1 MFVALDWIIVG
12 IYCVGII
19 SLATYISRKKSGT
32 ERSAEDYF
40 LAGRSLPWW
49 AIGASLIAANISAE
63 QIIGMSGQGFVVG
76 MAIAVWELTAAIA
89 LIVMA
94 KFFLPLFLEKKIY
107 TMPQF
112 LEQRFDKRVS
122 LVLSFFWLIV
132 YIFINLTSVLWLG
145 SLAINALTGLDLF
158 YGLIILALFSLAY
171 SLSGGLKAVA
181 MTDVV
186 QVILLIFGGLAVSF
200 IALNIIS
207 ESSGVFE
214 GLRIVMNEMPEKFDM
229 VLSKDNP
236 SYKDLPGIWILLGL
250 GVWIGHFFYWGFNQ
264 YITQRALG
272 AKNIKE
278 AQKGVMFAAYL
289 KLLMPIVIVLPGI
302 CAAILFPVLEK
313 SDQAYPTMMSLLP
326 SGLLGLTF
334 AALIAAIVS
343 SLASMSNSISTIF
356 TMDIYRYF
364 KGNEVSQFNLIK
376 VGRITVVVSLIIAS
390 LIAKPLLGSFESIF
404 QYIQNFTG
412 YFSPGIVVI
421 FLVALFWKKA
431 TSLSV
436 LIAALISLFGSILIS
451 IQFPELPFIHRMS
464 IVFVL
469 SAVGCWLTSFLQ
481 GYKNQEKAINLNNIN
496 FSTSRAFNINTLI
509 VVVVLGIIYTT
520 FA

>member
-1 MFVALDWIIVG
+1 MFNTFDWLIIG
-12 IYCVGII
+12 LYCIGII
-19 SLATYISRKKSGT
+19 SLATYVSRKKSGT
-32 ERSAEDYF
+32 TRSAEEYF

-63 QIIGMSGQGFVVG
+63 QIIGMSGQGWVVG

-94 KFFLPLFLEKKIY
+94 KYFLPLFLEKKIY

-158 YGLIILALFSLAY
+158 YGLVLLAIFSLAY

-181 MTDVV
+181 MTDAV

-207 ESSGVFE
+207 DSNGVIE
-214 GLRIVMNEMPEKFDM
+214 GMKIVMKDMPERFDM
-229 VLSKDNP
+229 ILSPDNS
-236 SYKDLPGIWILLGL
+236 SYRDLPGVWILLGL

-264 YITQRALG
+264 YITQRALA
-272 AKNIKE
+272 AKDIKE

-302 CAAILFPVLEK
+302 CAAFLYPSLEK
-313 SDQAYPTMMSLLP
+313 SDQAYPTMMSFLP
-326 SGLLGLTF
+326 NGLLGLTF

-356 TMDIYRYF
+356 TMDIYKHF
-364 KGNEVSQFNLIK
+364 KNDNVSQSNLIQ
-376 VGRITVVVSLIIAS
+376 VGRITVVLAV
-390 LIAKPLLGSFESIF
+390 LIATLVAQPLLGSFESIF

-431 TSLSV
+431 TSMSV
-436 LIAALISLFGSILIS
+436 LLAALISLISSILLS
-451 IQFPELPFIHRMS
+451 INFPELPFIHRMT
-464 IVFVL
+464 IVFIL
-469 SAVGCWLTSFLQ
+469 SALGCIATTYLQ
-481 GYKNQEKAINLNNIN
+481 AYKDQKKAIDLSTVN
-496 FSTSRAFNINTLI
+496 FSTSKAFNLNTIII
-509 VVVVLGIIYTT
+509 VYALVCIYVA

>member
-1 MFVALDWIIVG
+1 MFNTLDWLIIG
-12 IYCVGII
+12 LYCIGII
-19 SLATYISRKKSGT
+19 SLATYVSRKKSGT
-32 ERSAEDYF
+32 TRSAEDYF

-63 QIIGMSGQGFVVG
+63 QIIGMSGQGWVVG

-94 KFFLPLFLEKKIY
+94 KYFLPLFLEKKIY

-158 YGLIILALFSLAY
+158 YGLVLLAIFSLAY

-181 MTDVV
+181 MTDAV

-207 ESSGVFE
+207 DSNGVIE
-214 GLRIVMNEMPEKFDM
+214 GMKIVMKDMPERFDM
-229 VLSKDNP
+229 ILSPDNS
-236 SYKDLPGIWILLGL
+236 SYRDLPGVWILLGL

-264 YITQRALG
+264 YITQRALA
-272 AKNIKE
+272 AKDIKE

-302 CAAILFPVLEK
+302 CAAFLYPSLEK

-326 SGLLGLTF
+326 NGLLGLTF

-356 TMDIYRYF
+356 TMDIYKHF
-364 KGNEVSQFNLIK
+364 KNDNVSQSNLIQ
-376 VGRITVVVSLIIAS
+376 VGRITVVLAV
-390 LIAKPLLGSFESIF
+390 LIATLVAQPLLGSFESIF

-431 TSLSV
+431 TSMSV
-436 LIAALISLFGSILIS
+436 LLAALISLISSILLS
-451 IQFPELPFIHRMS
+451 INFPELPFIHRMT
-464 IVFVL
+464 IVFIL
-469 SAVGCWLTSFLQ
+469 SALGCIGTTHLQ
-481 GYKNQEKAINLNNIN
+481 GYKDQKKAIDLSTVN
-496 FSTSRAFNINTLI
+496 FSTSKAFNLNTIII
-509 VVVVLGIIYTT
+509 VYALVCIYVA

>member
-1 MFVALDWIIVG
+1 MFNTLDWIIVG
-12 IYCVGII
+12 FYCVGII
-19 SLATYISRKKSGT
+19 SLATYVSRAKSGQ

-40 LAGRSLPWW
+40 LAGRTLPWW

-89 LIVMA
+89 LIIMA
-94 KFFLPLFLEKKIY
+94 KYFLPLFLEKKIY

-112 LEQRFDKRVS
+112 LDQRFDKRVS

-158 YGLIILALFSLAY
+158 YGLVLLAIFSLAY

-181 MTDVV
+181 MTDAV

-207 ESSGVFE
+207 ESNGVIE
-214 GLRIVMNEMPEKFDM
+214 GMRVVLNEMPEKFDM
-229 VLSKDNP
+229 VLSADNP
-236 SYKDLPGIWILLGL
+236 SYKDLPGVWILLGL

-264 YITQRALG
+264 YITQRALA
-272 AKNIKE
+272 AKDIKE

-289 KLLMPIVIVLPGI
+289 KLLMPVVIVLPGI
-302 CAAILFPVLEK
+302 CAAILFPMLEK

-326 SGLLGLTF
+326 NGLLGLTF

-356 TMDIYRYF
+356 TMDIYKYF
-364 KGNEVSQFNLIK
+364 KNENVSQSNLIQ
-376 VGRITVVVSLIIAS
+376 VGRITVIVSV
-390 LIAKPLLGSFESIF
+390 LIATLVAQPLLGSFESIF

-431 TSLSV
+431 TSMSV
-436 LIAALISLFGSILIS
+436 LIAALISLIASILIS
-451 IQFPELPFIHRMS
+451 INFPELPFIHRMT
-464 IVFVL
+464 IVFILSALGCIVTTYIQGYKDQIKAIDL
-469 SAVGCWLTSFLQ
+469 SAV
-481 GYKNQEKAINLNNIN
+481 N
-496 FSTSRAFNINTLI
+496 FSTSKAFNLNT
-509 VVVVLGIIYTT
+509 IIII
-520 FA
+520 FALVCIYVAFA